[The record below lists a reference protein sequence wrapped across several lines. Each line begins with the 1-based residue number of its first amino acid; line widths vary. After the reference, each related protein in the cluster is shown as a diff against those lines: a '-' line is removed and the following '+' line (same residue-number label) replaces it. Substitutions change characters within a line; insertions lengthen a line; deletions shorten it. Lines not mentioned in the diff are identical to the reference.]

1 MPVENNEREIYC
13 NGHEIRIGDEE
24 TYHEEVELY
33 VTTRQRVKVY
43 SSQPLTRED
52 AVYITEQLF
61 DEDKLDYVEHGV
73 ITDAHVE

>member
-1 MPVENNEREIYC
+1 MSAENNEREIHC

-24 TYHEEVELY
+24 VYQEEVELH

-43 SSQPLTRED
+43 SSQSLTRED
-52 AVYITEQLF
+52 AIYITEQLF

-73 ITDAHVE
+73 ITDVHVE